1 MGNTI
6 EHLHSVASSPISILS
21 DDDTVDRGL
30 FLACGEEEEPGRRD
44 ARERECSVGVSLV
57 GEE

>member
-1 MGNTI
+1 M
-6 EHLHSVASSPISILS
+6 ASSPISILS

-30 FLACGEEEEPGRRD
+30 FLVCGEEEEPGRRD
-44 ARERECSVGVSLV
+44 ARERECSVRGLLE